1 MFPRYLDKK
10 IKIIW
15 FLPTAITIIIL
26 ILILGIFLIFF
37 ARQPIFGNLDNLY
50 FFLLISF
57 LIVLLIG
64 LPSYL
69 WVHLEYI
76 SFTYELTE
84 NELIIRYG
92 ILTRHTVVIPYLRI
106 QNINSTRTLLERF
119 LGLATLVIETAGT
132 NLSISDAT
140 LPGIAKKDL
149 LIKEIMSNVE
159 RSKKSSEEKEKF
171 NNSQNNILLDIYKEI
186 TKLNQNL
193 EAILLDK
200 KIQKQNKYEEFKTL
214 KR

>member
-15 FLPTAITIIIL
+15 FLPTILVLFILTLFLGLFLLLSPSFEFFSLDKFSFFILAVFFL
-26 ILILGIFLIFF
+26 ILF
-37 ARQPIFGNLDNLY
+37 
-50 FFLLISF
+50 
-57 LIVLLIG
+57 IG
-64 LPSYL
+64 FPSYV
-69 WVHLEYI
+69 WIHLEYI

-84 NELIIRYG
+84 NEIIIRYG
-92 ILTRHTVVIPYLRI
+92 VLTRHTVVIPFLRI

-140 LPGIAKKDL
+140 LPGIAKKDV
-149 LIKEIMSNVE
+149 LIKEIMANVE
-159 RSKKSSEEKEKF
+159 RSKQTLSEKEKF
-171 NNSQNNILLDIYKEI
+171 NNSQSDILQDILKELN
-186 TKLNQNL
+186 KLNQNIEFVL
-193 EAILLDK
+193 SEK
-200 KIQKQNKYEEFKTL
+200 KQKQEKHDDFKAL

>member
-1 MFPRYLDKK
+1 MIPRYLDKK

-15 FLPTAITIIIL
+15 LLPTIIIIFI
-26 ILILGIFLIFF
+26 ILLFFGTFLLLSSQERFFSLDKISFFILG
-37 ARQPIFGNLDNLY
+37 
-50 FFLLISF
+50 SF
-57 LIVLLIG
+57 LIILFIG
-64 LPSYL
+64 FPAYI

-84 NELIIRYG
+84 TEIIIRYG

-106 QNINSTRTLLERF
+106 QNINSKRTLLERF

-140 LPGIAKKDL
+140 LPGITKKDL
-149 LIKEIMSNVE
+149 LIKEIMANVE
-159 RSKKSSEEKEKF
+159 RSKQSKAGEKEKF
-171 NNSQNNILLDIYKEI
+171 NNSQYNILNDILKELI
-186 TKLNQNL
+186 KLNQNM
-193 EAILLDK
+193 ELLLSEK
-200 KIQKQNKYEEFKTL
+200 KFQKHDEFKNI